1 MVFMNG
7 LIHSKKN
14 RFKIDI
20 PDKNSQIIFKK
31 LAKICCKLTFFYPEG
46 DLGENSKATKLKISV
61 APLNLQT

>member
-1 MVFMNG
+1 MNG

-14 RFKIDI
+14 RLKIDI
-20 PDKNSQIIFKK
+20 PDKNSQILFKK
-31 LAKICCKLTFFYPEG
+31 LAKICCKLMFLYPEG